1 MIKLNKEEYK
11 KLVKEMSPKE
21 HRLKN
26 MMVAF
31 FVGGSIGFLGEFFLY
46 FVTSSF
52 GLSRSDAFTWLC
64 LTLILIGTLLTAFGF
79 FDNWVTKCKC
89 GIIIPTTGF
98 AHSVTSCALDFKKEG
113 LITGLGA
120 NFFRLAGSVILYGI
134 ISAFFLVIVRVV
146 IGV

>member
-1 MIKLNKEEYK
+1 MNIEEYK

-21 HRLKN
+21 HRLRN
-26 MMVAF
+26 LLVAF

-46 FVTSSF
+46 FVTETF
-52 GLSRSDAFTWLC
+52 GTSRSDAFIWLC
-64 LTLILIGTLLTAFGF
+64 LTLILVGSLLTAFGF
-79 FDNWVTKCKC
+79 FDNWVSKCKC
-89 GIIIPTTGF
+89 GLIVPTTGF

-113 LITGLGA
+113 LVTGLGA

-146 IGV
+146 LGG